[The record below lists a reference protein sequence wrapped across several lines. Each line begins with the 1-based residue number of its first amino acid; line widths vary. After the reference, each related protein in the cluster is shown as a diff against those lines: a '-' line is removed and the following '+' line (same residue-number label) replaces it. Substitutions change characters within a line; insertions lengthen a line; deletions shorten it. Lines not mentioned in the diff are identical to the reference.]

1 MATENH
7 HSEEIESPEIHFEPI
22 VQLPTVEVIT
32 HEEEEEE
39 LLQLRAK
46 LFRFDNS
53 LNPPEW
59 KERGTGNVKILKHK
73 KSQLVRVLM
82 RRDKTL
88 KTCANH
94 YIQPEME
101 LKPNCGS
108 DRAWVWTSTSDFAD
122 GEPKPELL
130 AIRFANAEN
139 AQKFKEKFNEGKEM
153 MKVAIPK
160 HNASLHN
167 NDVKSPDKIKQD
179 GEAEKAGG
187 DTDTQSD
194 SRVTEKVEVNQSYS
208 EADSVANKLESL
220 SVKEKSS
227 DSQGG
232 SENSAEKSQVSK
244 GDSGESGSKDATEQK
259 EETEKKDD

>member
-1 MATENH
+1 MATENPQT
-7 HSEEIESPEIHFEPI
+7 EEVESPEIHFEPL
-22 VQLPTVEVIT
+22 VQLPTVEVVT

-46 LFRFDNS
+46 LFRFDNT
-53 LNPPEW
+53 LDPPEW
-59 KERGTGNVKILKHK
+59 KERGTGNVKIMQHK

-122 GEPKPELL
+122 GAPRPELL

-139 AQKFKEKFNEGKEM
+139 AQKFKEKFNEGKEIM
-153 MKVAIPK
+153 RNAIPK
-160 HNASLHN
+160 HNASLQQN
-167 NDVKSPDKIKQD
+167 GLKEDR
-179 GEAEKAGG
+179 ETEKAGG

-194 SRVTEKVEVNQSYS
+194 SRVTEKVEVNKSKS
-208 EADSVANKLESL
+208 ETDTVADKLESL
-220 SVKEKSS
+220 SVQEKTS
-227 DSQGG
+227 DSKEGSEG
-232 SENSAEKSQVSK
+232 SENSADKSQVSK
-244 GDSGESGSKDATEQK
+244 GDSDAQEQK
-259 EETEKKDD
+259 EETVKND